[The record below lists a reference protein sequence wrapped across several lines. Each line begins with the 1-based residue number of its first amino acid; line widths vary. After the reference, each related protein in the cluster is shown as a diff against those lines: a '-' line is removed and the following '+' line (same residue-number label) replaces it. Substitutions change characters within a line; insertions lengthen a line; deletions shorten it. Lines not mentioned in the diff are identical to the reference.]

1 MSAQSGAEASGGAT
15 EQSASSTSSQGGES
29 SAQAD
34 ASSSDASESAA
45 SSAASAAAS
54 SAGAETQA
62 QSGDEAMQVAEQ
74 SIEAANAA
82 LDEASVAVAEAAG
95 AGGED
100 SATEAAASGEE
111 NLQAAAEATEGA
123 RQALQ
128 GLVDMIAASQMAAS
142 GMGGASGADS
152 DQMDDA
158 SGGLP
163 GDIGSPEYQEALKQA
178 VGEALSEAAREIEKA
193 SGALAEAAR
202 QSQGDDPAGSEPRSA
217 AAGSEK
223 SGQRAESQDGS
234 DDVSDEELA
243 ARLAEMQGLAQ
254 VMNAINDG
262 MRATEQ
268 GGLSSANRQAST
280 RLILEGDVTTIPGSI
295 LLPGGI
301 SLPLGLGL
309 PGALGRPTGDGG
321 NSPGTVMVAG
331 GVFESGS
338 NRRASDDGQGAL
350 GSGSVAVVIIPGAQS
365 SSDLVAVLD
374 TTLSGSLRDFDGIIL
389 ASQGSRMG
397 ESTGAGGGF
406 GEQGQDT
413 GFGGAGGQPGF
424 EGDGPMI
431 AGSGQTT
438 GDATEGQDDSPQ
450 AKGKDT
456 GFGGG
461 RQSGSTDVLMS
472 PPPEDIPD
480 GSDDDVVARQLREA
494 AQNER
499 DPVLRDK
506 LWDEYRAYKKA
517 TGQ

>member
-1 MSAQSGAEASGGAT
+1 MNAQSGAEASGGAT

-202 QSQGDDPAGSEPRSA
+202 QSQGDDSASSEPRLA

-223 SGQRAESQDGS
+223 AGHRAESQDGS
-234 DDVSDEELA
+234 DDVSGEELA
-243 ARLAEMQGLAQ
+243 ARLAEMQGLAR

-374 TTLSGSLRDFDGIIL
+374 TTLLGSLRDFDGIIL

-397 ESTGAGGGF
+397 ESTFAF
-406 GEQGQDT
+406 
-413 GFGGAGGQPGF
+413 
-424 EGDGPMI
+424 
-431 AGSGQTT
+431 
-438 GDATEGQDDSPQ
+438 
-450 AKGKDT
+450 
-456 GFGGG
+456 
-461 RQSGSTDVLMS
+461 
-472 PPPEDIPD
+472 
-480 GSDDDVVARQLREA
+480 
-494 AQNER
+494 
-499 DPVLRDK
+499 
-506 LWDEYRAYKKA
+506 
-517 TGQ
+517 